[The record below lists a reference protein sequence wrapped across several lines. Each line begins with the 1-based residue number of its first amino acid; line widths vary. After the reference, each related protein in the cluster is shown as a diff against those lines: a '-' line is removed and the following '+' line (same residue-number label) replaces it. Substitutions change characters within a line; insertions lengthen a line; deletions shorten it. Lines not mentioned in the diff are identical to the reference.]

1 MKWHFKKGDNMHIG
15 SCDSSLHNL
24 LLMASADLASCMYN
38 AKGED
43 DRKREIAVVAS
54 AWQAIAVIEAVIRS
68 HDKDVIKAGREK
80 YDSDI
85 ARRREMF
92 SCERTGAGDALRE
105 VINDLF
111 GGGEDE

>member
-24 LLMASADLASCMYN
+24 LLMASADLASCMYG

-43 DRKREIAVVAS
+43 DRKREITVVES

-68 HDKDVIKAGREK
+68 HDKDVIKAGREN
-80 YDSDI
+80 YDSAI
-85 ARRREMF
+85 AMRREML
-92 SCERTGAGDALRE
+92 SRESTSAGDALRE

-111 GGGEDE
+111 GGGDDE